1 MRASQEFRESLPLL
15 KKWDILITD
24 PEKTFQ
30 EMDKNNGGSLL
41 FDEFSHYILGIKIM
55 PAEAKKAKNDVE
67 FDGNKNRPSI
77 LSTPLSLP
85 IDWDNLAKKMPS
97 DKNDEDRKKR
107 GKLFDGVDVNGN
119 GYLSLAEVDKG
130 MRDVLGCSQL
140 FDCKPAMMRAF
151 QAAKASV
158 KTKSKLG
165 ADYVERCEFR
175 LLLMY
180 LKKYFEL
187 FQLFRTI
194 DASSDRRI
202 SKEEFG
208 QSIDLLEKWGL
219 DTKGRSAEAMFA
231 EIDTDKGGMLLF
243 DEISRWA
250 LREKLARE
258 GEDDDGGD

>member
-1 MRASQEFRESLPLL
+1 MAQPQTGHATRQQSAIQGAQAAAE
-15 KKWDILITD
+15 
-24 PEKTFQ
+24 
-30 EMDKNNGGSLL
+30 
-41 FDEFSHYILGIKIM
+41 
-55 PAEAKKAKNDVE
+55 PAQVTQPARSRKRK
-67 FDGNKNRPSI
+67 RPVADS
-77 LSTPLSLP
+77 
-85 IDWDNLAKKMPS
+85 PS
-97 DKNDEDRKKR
+97 EKNDEDRKKR

-175 LLLMY
+175 LLLVY

-219 DTKGRSAEAMFA
+219 DTKGRSADAMFK
-231 EIDTDKGGMLLF
+231 EIDTDNGGMLLF
-243 DEISRWA
+243 DEISKWA
-250 LREKLARE
+250 LREKLNRE
-258 GEDDDGGD
+258 GEDDDGMD